1 MNVKLFV
8 NDISVIDC
16 SLLSKKEGIVGESW
30 SVDIEL
36 IGELNTDGMLF
47 DFADV
52 KGQIKKVLDD
62 LIDHRLLVPTKS
74 DFVSIIKE
82 ADSVNL
88 QAETVVGGILIES
101 PSQGF
106 CFIDTDVIDTASV
119 TVYAESVLAK
129 VLPDNIVSVSVNLR
143 ADRERAHC
151 RYSHGLKK
159 HKGNCQRIAHGHRSI
174 LEITEPCETG
184 LEKQWLNLLDGKYI
198 ANRAD
203 VIDHGNDRLTIGY
216 KAKQGQFRLEMP
228 EILVYVID
236 ADPTV
241 ENIVYHIANKI
252 KQQSKISG
260 LLVKMYEGVGKG
272 AMIKI

>member
-1 MNVKLFV
+1 MKLFV

-88 QAETVVGGILIES
+88 QAETVVGVILIES